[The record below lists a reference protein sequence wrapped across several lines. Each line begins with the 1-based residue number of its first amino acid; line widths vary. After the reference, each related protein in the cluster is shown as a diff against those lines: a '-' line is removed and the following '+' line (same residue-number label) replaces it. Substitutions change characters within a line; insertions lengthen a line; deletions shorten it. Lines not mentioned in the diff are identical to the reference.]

1 MHPGAAGG
9 PDSSALPFFPAGY
22 LSNRPTSDSQPIDLA
37 HGSRHV
43 GPCRLTVL
51 RNIYPTSPCDPRI
64 HETPF
69 GRETRDQ
76 IVLRASVG
84 TQGALPS
91 NWRVLGM
98 VTAFRSLANTICS
111 NDPSTYSP
119 PPVSSVS
126 LCESDRVSPITTHSS
141 VCAWANAL
149 LNVTLL
155 SCGGQWSKPVE
166 EGFLLRC
173 IFVVGDQPV
182 VANLLEP
189 LQLPFE
195 RRIWVSERK
204 RSFLVATVYR
214 GGAQGELLV
223 GEG

>member
-1 MHPGAAGG
+1 MSPAESTRTPVPPGAEGG
-9 PDSSALPFFPAGY
+9 PDPSALPFSPAGY
-22 LSNRPTSDSQPIDLA
+22 LSNRLTSDSQPIDLA

-111 NDPSTYSP
+111 KDPSTYSP
-119 PPVSSVS
+119 PVVSSVS

-155 SCGGQWSKPVE
+155 SMEVSGQNPSRRAFFFAAYSSSVINPSSRICLSRCSFPSRE
-166 EGFLLRC
+166 ESG
-173 IFVVGDQPV
+173 
-182 VANLLEP
+182 
-189 LQLPFE
+189 
-195 RRIWVSERK
+195 
-204 RSFLVATVYR
+204 
-214 GGAQGELLV
+214 
-223 GEG
+223 